1 MFGKTMAA
9 AALFAFATVSLAGYV
24 SAASGRTFV
33 TVVILNHPLASQGA
47 GEALQTALVEWVF
60 GQ

>member
-1 MFGKTMAA
+1 MKTGTLSDVTA
-9 AALFAFATVSLAGYV
+9 LAGYV

-33 TVVILNHPLASQGA
+33 TVMLLNHATASQGA
-47 GEALQTALVEWVF
+47 GEAIQTALVEWVF